1 MNDSAL
7 QAATKPIEELD
18 SVVVR
23 FAGDSGDGMQL
34 AGTQLTNTSA
44 LAGNDVATF
53 PDFPAEIRAPKGTLA
68 GVSGFQVHFAS
79 RDIYTPG
86 DLVDVLVA
94 MNPAALSENL
104 RFLQPHGTLIVDE
117 DAFDARSL
125 KLARVASNPLED
137 GSLDEYQV
145 IRVPLTSLTRAA
157 VEGDGVGRKLA
168 TRCRNFFAMGLIY
181 WLYGRDLEPTLRWV
195 RKRFRDR
202 PEVLDADVKALRTG
216 WNFGETTEALTRS
229 YRVPP
234 AALEP
239 GEYRNITGNQALA
252 CGLIAAAEL
261 SGKQLFYGSYPITPA
276 SDILHELARHK
287 RFGVRTFQ
295 AEDEIAAAT
304 SAIGAAY
311 GGAMAVTASSG
322 PGIALKTEAMGLAV
336 MFELPMLVLSIQRGG
351 PSTGLPTKPEQSD
364 LLQVMFGRSGE
375 APLPVLAASGPTD
388 CFDVV
393 LEAWRIATRLMTP
406 VVVLSD
412 AFVANGAEPWR
423 LPDVAGLE
431 PIEVVH
437 PGVGGGRPVSS
448 PSLPHESGGKARGN
462 GGKAGGAASPASSPP
477 SRGVTGFRPYARDEW
492 LARPW
497 ALPGTPGL
505 MHRVGSLEKQD
516 GTGNV
521 SYDPDNHEHMVKLRA
536 RKVANAVNLI
546 PDLEV
551 TGPES
556 GKLLVL
562 SWGGTLGVC
571 REAVERVRSGGA
583 HGKGTGGAGGNGTGG
598 AHGNGAGAVAH
609 AHLRHLNPL
618 PANTGE
624 VLARYERVLVPELNL
639 GQLALLLRARYLV
652 DVVSLGKVRGRPF
665 WVKDV
670 IGAIEE
676 MLV

>member
-1 MNDSAL
+1 MNDSGI
-7 QAATKPIEELD
+7 QTAAKPIEELD

-34 AGTQLTNTSA
+34 AGTQLTATSA

-86 DLVDVLVA
+86 DMVDVLVA
-94 MNPAALSENL
+94 MNPAALVENL
-104 RFLQPHGTLIVDE
+104 RFLKPHGSLIVDE
-117 DAFDARSL
+117 DSFDAKGL
-125 KLARVASNPLED
+125 KLAHVESSPLED
-137 GSLDEYQV
+137 GSLDGFQV
-145 IRVPLTSLTRAA
+145 IRVPLTSLTREA
-157 VEGDGVGRKLA
+157 VEGAGVGRKLA
-168 TRCRNFFAMGLIY
+168 TRCRNFFAMGLVY

-195 RKRFRDR
+195 RKRFRDE
-202 PEVLDADVKALRTG
+202 PEVLDANARALRTG
-216 WNFGETTEALTRS
+216 WSFGETTEALARS
-229 YRVPP
+229 YHVPP

-252 CGLIAAAEL
+252 WGLIAASEL
-261 SGKQLFYGSYPITPA
+261 SGRPLFYGSYPITPA

-295 AEDEIAAAT
+295 AEDEIAAVT
-304 SAIGAAY
+304 SVIGAAF
-311 GGAMAVTASSG
+311 GGAMGVTASSG

-336 MFELPMLVLSIQRGG
+336 MLELPLLVLGIQRGG

-388 CFDVV
+388 CFDIVI
-393 LEAWRIATRLMTP
+393 EAWRIATRLMTP

-412 AFVANGAEPWR
+412 AFIANGAEPWR
-423 LPDVAGLE
+423 IPDIADLPAFEVNRPSEAGSA
-431 PIEVVH
+431 P
-437 PGVGGGRPVSS
+437 
-448 PSLPHESGGKARGN
+448 
-462 GGKAGGAASPASSPP
+462 
-477 SRGVTGFRPYARDEW
+477 FRPYARDEW

-497 ALPGTPGL
+497 VVPGTPGL
-505 MHRVGSLEKQD
+505 MHRLGSLEKQD
-516 GTGNV
+516 VTGDV

-536 RKVANAVNLI
+536 RKVANAVNLV
-546 PDLEV
+546 PELEV

-556 GKLLVL
+556 GRLLVL

-571 REAVERVRSGGA
+571 RQAVERVRASG
-583 HGKGTGGAGGNGTGG
+583 
-598 AHGNGAGAVAH
+598 GAVAH
-609 AHLRHLNPL
+609 GHLRHLNPL

-624 VLARYERVLVPELNL
+624 LLARYERVLVPELNL
-639 GQLALLLRARYLV
+639 GQLAMLLRARYLV
-652 DVVSLGKVRGRPF
+652 DVVSLGKVRGRPI
-665 WVKDV
+665 WVKDLTGV
-670 IGAIEE
+670 IEE
-676 MLV
+676 MLA

>member
-1 MNDSAL
+1 MNASVL
-7 QAATKPIEELD
+7 QTATKPIEEID

-34 AGTQLTNTSA
+34 AGSRLTSTSA

-68 GVSGFQVHFAS
+68 GVSGFQVHFAA
-79 RDIYTPG
+79 RDIHTPG
-86 DLVDVLVA
+86 DMADVLVA
-94 MNPAALSENL
+94 MNPAALVENL
-104 RFLQPHGTLIVDE
+104 RFLRPHGTLVVDE
-117 DAFDARSL
+117 DAFDTRGL
-125 KLARVASNPLED
+125 KLAHVESSPLDD
-137 GSLDEYQV
+137 GSLDEFNLV
-145 IRVPLTSLTRAA
+145 RVPLTSLTRKA
-157 VEGDGVGRKLA
+157 VEGPGVGRKLA

-181 WLYGRDLEPTLRWV
+181 WLYGRDLEPTLRWA
-195 RKRFRDR
+195 RKRLRDE
-202 PEVLDADVKALRTG
+202 PEALDANVKALRAG
-216 WNFGETTEALTRS
+216 WAFGETTEALARS
-229 YRVPP
+229 YHVPP
-234 AALEP
+234 AALAP

-252 CGLIAAAEL
+252 CGLVAAAEL
-261 SGKQLFYGSYPITPA
+261 SGKPLFYGSYPITPA

-295 AEDEIAAAT
+295 AEDEIAAMT

-311 GGAMAVTASSG
+311 GGAMGVTASSG

-336 MFELPMLVLSIQRGG
+336 MLELPLLVLSIQRGG

-375 APLPVLAASGPTD
+375 SPLPVLAASGPTD
-388 CFDVV
+388 CFDIVI
-393 LEAWRIATRLMTP
+393 EAWRIAIRLMTP

-423 LPDVAGLE
+423 IPDMASLK
-431 PIEVVH
+431 PIEVEH
-437 PGVGGGRPVSS
+437 PAPPDNG
-448 PSLPHESGGKARGN
+448 GN
-462 GGKAGGAASPASSPP
+462 GAAP
-477 SRGVTGFRPYARDEW
+477 FRPYARDEW

-497 ALPGTPGL
+497 ALPGAPGL

-516 GTGNV
+516 LTGNV

-536 RKVANAVNLI
+536 RKVANAVNLV

-551 TGPES
+551 AGPRS

-571 REAVERVRSGGA
+571 RQAVERVRA
-583 HGKGTGGAGGNGTGG
+583 NG
-598 AHGNGAGAVAH
+598 GAVAH

-624 VLARYERVLVPELNL
+624 VLARYEQVLVPELNL
-639 GQLALLLRARYLV
+639 GQLAMILRARHLV
-652 DVVSLGKVRGRPF
+652 DAVSLGKVRGRPF
-665 WVKDV
+665 WVKDIAGV
-670 IGAIEE
+670 IEE
-676 MLV
+676 MLA